1 MRKIKFLSMLVFA
14 AFVAVSFYACKGDDD
29 GDDDV
34 VSYLIEDEDGWKY
47 TLSYSELKDSG
58 SELSFTETSKYILPE
73 DATVTIVY
81 TFQYDT
87 QADSAATSKD
97 NSPITSSVWTVTSSS
112 AAIADS
118 IYDSSKDDESY
129 VIERDGNKIICTY
142 KKDSLEGWNYLSVK
156 AFYEDMVKWAEA
168 SAINETS
175 PNNQKGSA
183 NNGGKSDSKTTSTK
197 ININFAK
204 DTSATIV
211 EKNKITYIN
220 VDSKSGVATIGTYTF
235 DDAGGVTGGKIDYEF
250 VSEDKAKN
258 YATYLKNNSKDEN
271 GARLYKSIS
280 IDGNKVIAVYSD
292 AAVAGMNKNDL
303 ESQFKTSGNTNTG
316 NDASGENDSSEGGS
330 AEQ

>member
-14 AFVAVSFYACKGDDD
+14 AFVAVSFNACKGDDD

-73 DATVTIVY
+73 DATVKTVY
-81 TFQYDT
+81 SFQYDT
-87 QADSAATSKD
+87 QADSADTSKD
-97 NSPITSSVWTVTSSS
+97 KSPITNIVWTLTCSSS
-112 AAIADS
+112 TIADS
-118 IYDSSKDDESY
+118 IYMSSEDDDAY
-129 VIERDGNKIICTY
+129 IIEREGNKIICTF

-156 AFYEDMVKWAEA
+156 EFYEDKVKWAKA
-168 SAINETS
+168 SATNETS

-220 VDSKSGVATIGTYTF
+220 VDSKSGVATIGSYTL
-235 DDAGGVTGGKIDYEF
+235 DDEGNVTGGKIDYEF
-250 VSEDKAKN
+250 VSEETAKN
-258 YATYLKNNSKDEN
+258 YAAYLKNNSKTED
-271 GARLYKSIS
+271 GVRLYKSIS
-280 IDGNKVIAVYSD
+280 IDGNKVTAVYSD
-292 AAVAGMNKNDL
+292 AAVAGMNKNDVAN
-303 ESQFKTSGNTNTG
+303 QFNKTTDNAGGSTSGE
-316 NDASGENDSSEGGS
+316 SENNESE
-330 AEQ
+330 Q